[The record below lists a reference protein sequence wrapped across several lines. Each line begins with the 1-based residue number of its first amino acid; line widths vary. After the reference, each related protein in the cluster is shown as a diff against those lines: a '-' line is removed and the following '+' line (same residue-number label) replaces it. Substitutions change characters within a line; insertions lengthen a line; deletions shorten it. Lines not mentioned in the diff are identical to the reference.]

1 MSNKLLTLIVNG
13 DTHKFFDVPHH
24 ETLADLLRDR
34 LQLTGTKI
42 ACDEGA
48 CGSCTVLVDNVPT
61 LSCMTLAHTVEGKK
75 VLTIEGLKNG
85 NELHPIQEAFAEE
98 RGFACGY
105 CTPGFVMTTK
115 ALLDKEPNPSDET
128 IKEALAGNICRCAV
142 YEHIVDAA
150 RASAEKLNGG
160 E

>member
-1 MSNKLLTLIVNG
+1 MDNNTLTLIVNG
-13 DTHKFFDVPHH
+13 ETHKLMDVPHH

-34 LQLTGTKI
+34 LKLTGTKI

-75 VLTIEGLKNG
+75 VLTIEGLRNG
-85 NELHPIQEAFAEE
+85 NELHPIQEAFAEQ

-105 CTPGFVMTTK
+105 CTPGFVMSTK
-115 ALLDKEPNPSDET
+115 ALLDKEPNPSEET

-150 RASAEKLNGG
+150 RESANKLNGG